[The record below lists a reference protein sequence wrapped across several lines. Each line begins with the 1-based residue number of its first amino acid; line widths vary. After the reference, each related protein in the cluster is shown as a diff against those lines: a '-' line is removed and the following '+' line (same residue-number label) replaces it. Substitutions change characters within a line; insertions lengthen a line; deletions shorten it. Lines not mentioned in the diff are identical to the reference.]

1 MYAQIIADLNT
12 ALLPGG
18 APPIS
23 PSNKFVFS
31 KTVANALLAKIYAE
45 KPVRDY
51 AKTVEFCQKVEA
63 DVSLVPVYA
72 DLFAVNDAKT
82 DAKLRNSSES
92 IFEIPFSD
100 GGNWNTWM
108 FGVDET
114 DPNSKYD
121 WAKWLT
127 PSRDLMDAYFRS
139 RGQCPQKSHR
149 CYGSSKLE

>member
-1 MYAQIIADLNT
+1 MFPWFRYY
-12 ALLPGG
+12 G
-18 APPIS
+18 
-23 PSNKFVFS
+23 
-31 KTVANALLAKIYAE
+31 
-45 KPVRDY
+45 
-51 AKTVEFCQKVEA
+51 
-63 DVSLVPVYA
+63 

-127 PSRDLMDAYFRS
+127 PSRDLMDAYTQS
-139 RGQCPQKSHR
+139 RRQCPQKSHH
-149 CYGSSKLE
+149 YHGLGKLEQSLSFGCLSLYA